1 MAADARRHVILL
13 GVEIVDEAAY
23 ARYRAAMTP
32 ILGTYGGS
40 FGVDLAVARVLRGC
54 VDTRPNR
61 VFTIAFP
68 DRRTRERF
76 FADSAYR
83 AVRSALFEPAVTRT
97 VILGEYDEAIPLVQA
112 TPA

>member
-40 FGVDLAVARVLRGC
+40 FGVDLAVARVLRVAATLGRTGSSRSPFRI
-54 VDTRPNR
+54 VGPGSGSSPTGR
-61 VFTIAFP
+61 IAP
-68 DRRTRERF
+68 
-76 FADSAYR
+76 SG
-83 AVRSALFEPAVTRT
+83 ALSSSPPSR
-97 VILGEYDEAIPLVQA
+97 GP
-112 TPA
+112 